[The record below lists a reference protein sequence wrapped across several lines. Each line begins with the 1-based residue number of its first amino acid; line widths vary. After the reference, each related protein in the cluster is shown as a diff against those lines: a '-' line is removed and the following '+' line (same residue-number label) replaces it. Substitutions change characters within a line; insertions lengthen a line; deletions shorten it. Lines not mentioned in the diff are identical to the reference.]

1 MAEKNRLIKEIEER
15 LDKHYSCAPYYI
27 KSDRNFD
34 LGYDKLKPYGFPIH
48 GCICGYSRRI
58 IWLEVVKSNNDPR
71 ITANLYL
78 DAVVTSNG
86 CPMLV
91 RTDCGTENGLIAA
104 MQSSFRANGADIFS
118 GEKSHI
124 YGSSHS
130 NQRIEAWW
138 SFLRRNRSGYWIDF
152 FKDLV
157 GETTL
162 QLGNILHMECLWFCF
177 SSLLQLDLDKVKDHW
192 NSHYIRKSRYDTV
205 SGIPDI
211 LYFLPEYNGKQDCLC
226 PVDAEVVEEM
236 KTQCEI
242 ENEQSSTYIDYFEY
256 IMDELDLHPPTN
268 ENEALDLFRQFIA
281 LQE

>member
-15 LDKHYSCAPYYI
+15 LNKHYSCAPYYI

-138 SFLRRNRSGYWIDF
+138 SFLRCNCSGYWIDF

-157 GETTL
+157 EETTL
-162 QLGNILHMECLWFCF
+162 QLGNTLHMECLWFCF

-205 SGIPDI
+205 SGLPDI
-211 LYFLPEYNGKQDCLC
+211 LYFLPEYNGKQD
-226 PVDAEVVEEM
+226 
-236 KTQCEI
+236 
-242 ENEQSSTYIDYFEY
+242 
-256 IMDELDLHPPTN
+256 
-268 ENEALDLFRQFIA
+268 ALLT
-281 LQE
+281 LK